1 MSTDT
6 TDIQDFHS
14 FLNEEC
20 SQGPPRLTPEEAVAK
35 FRALQRLKAELAVSL
50 EEARRGE
57 AKPLDVEEVIARGI
71 KRAEAKG
78 ITE

>member
-6 TDIQDFHS
+6 TDIQEFQG

-20 SQGPPRLTPEEAVAK
+20 SQGPPQLTPEEAVAK
-35 FRALQRLKAELAVSL
+35 FRALQRLKAELAVSE

-57 AKPLDVEEVIARGI
+57 AKPLNVEALK
-71 KRAEAKG
+71 KRISKRLAAKG
-78 ITE
+78 IVK